1 MGSSAPRRPPSD
13 DVDGDILTF
22 SELDF
27 ARLGLANR
35 TIDER
40 NTPIQDQGAQQSYF
54 PPQNDEF
61 SFGHEHLDFTDDL
74 LNSMIPPEQQ
84 SEFWLDPALSLNSW
98 ETPAAAQPP
107 TGGNIS
113 PLATSGNR
121 AGTPTT
127 TSPFGV
133 PGFGQSF
140 NGSPI
145 AENSQRGLPRK
156 RSHYFRRQPHRT
168 GSDPISIPRH
178 NHQRD
183 SALDPMQRWQESPPE
198 AEAASLSAIADA
210 LKKTPLRTRSSA
222 GSLGRS
228 RVGSRAGSTHSLGSA
243 TSCSSASVGSPQSAT
258 RKGSLKG
265 RVTKSKRSSTTK
277 GNEPQNRRFPCT
289 FCCDKFKS
297 KYDWARHE
305 KSLHLD
311 LAGWRCAPFG
321 GVVVSPETGRN
332 HCAYCSQLDPTPE
345 HLETHNHAGCQNDD
359 KLPVFSRK
367 DHLTQHLRLVHHVKT
382 VPVIESWKVEGP
394 PVKSRCGICGLRMEA
409 WKERVEHLAK
419 HFRKGDT
426 MADWKGDHDFEPH
439 VKARVTNAL
448 SPYMI
453 EVEGKCPVPFSA
465 TDPSCRDHLLQIREN
480 VGRTTDFTDGGL
492 SNLDAVEETVARP
505 QHSMTQDSSS
515 MAFPEFLVHHLGRYA
530 QRQMSLGVI
539 PTDEMFQTEARRI
552 VYDTAD
558 PWDQTL
564 ADNKDWLSCFK
575 EHHVNGSP
583 GN

>member
-40 NTPIQDQGAQQSYF
+40 NTPIQDQGTQQSYF

-84 SEFWLDPALSLNSW
+84 SEFWLDPALSLNPW

-228 RVGSRAGSTHSLGSA
+228 RIGSRAGSTHSLGSA

-265 RVTKSKRSSTTK
+265 RVT
-277 GNEPQNRRFPCT
+277 N
-289 FCCDKFKS
+289 
-297 KYDWARHE
+297 
-305 KSLHLD
+305 
-311 LAGWRCAPFG
+311 
-321 GVVVSPETGRN
+321 
-332 HCAYCSQLDPTPE
+332 
-345 HLETHNHAGCQNDD
+345 
-359 KLPVFSRK
+359 RK

-382 VPVIESWKVEGP
+382 VPVIDSWKVEGP
-394 PVKSRCGICGLRMEA
+394 PVKSRCGICGLRMET

-505 QHSMTQDSSS
+505 QRSMTQDSSS

>member
-1 MGSSAPRRPPSD
+1 MGSNAPKRPPSD

-27 ARLGLANR
+27 ARLGLANKSF
-35 TIDER
+35 DDR
-40 NTPIQDQGAQQSYF
+40 NAPIQGQGSQQSYF
-54 PPQNDEF
+54 PPQNDEV

-74 LNSMIPPEQQ
+74 LNSMIPEQQ
-84 SEFWLDPALSLNSW
+84 TEFWLDPALSLNSW
-98 ETPAAAQPP
+98 QTPVAAQTP

-121 AGTPTT
+121 VGTPTT

-145 AENSQRGLPRK
+145 AESLQRGLPRK

-178 NHQRD
+178 NIRRG
-183 SALDPMQRWQESPPE
+183 STLDPMQRWQESPPE

-210 LKKTPLRTRSSA
+210 LQKTPLRTRSSA

-228 RVGSRAGSTHSLGSA
+228 RVGSRAGSTVSFGSA

-265 RVTKSKRSSTTK
+265 RVTKSKRTSTAK
-277 GNEPQNRRFPCT
+277 SKEPENRRFPCT
-289 FCCDKFKS
+289 FCCDRFK
-297 KYDWARHE
+297 K
-305 KSLHLD
+305 HLD
-311 LAGWRCAPFG
+311 
-321 GVVVSPETGRN
+321 
-332 HCAYCSQLDPTPE
+332 
-345 HLETHNHAGCQNDD
+345 THNHAGCQNDD
-359 KLPVFSRK
+359 KSPIFSRK

-382 VPVIESWKVEGP
+382 IPVIDSWKVEGP
-394 PVKSRCGICGLRMEA
+394 PVKSRCGICGLRMET

-439 VKARVTNAL
+439 IKAHVTNAL

-453 EVEGKCPVPFSA
+453 EVESKCPVPFSA

-480 VGRTTDFTDGGL
+480 VVRTTDFAEGSL
-492 SNLDAVEETVARP
+492 SNMDAAEATIPRP
-505 QHSMTQDSSS
+505 QRSMTQDSSS

-530 QRQMSLGVI
+530 QRQMSLGII
-539 PTDEMFQTEARRI
+539 PSDDMFQTEARRI
-552 VYDTAD
+552 VYDTVD
-558 PWDQTL
+558 PMDQTL

-575 EHHVNGSP
+575 EHHVNSSP
-583 GN
+583 GS